1 MRAVLCLQRIERR
14 RAGARTLRLRG
25 SLDKAATS
33 HARDMVRHRY
43 FDHVS
48 PTGSS
53 PLSRAVAAGYRG
65 HRRTT
70 VGENLLSWPT
80 RQTAREVVA
89 KWMASPPHRHNIL
102 CRCFSDVGIALVRRS
117 SSGGHGVTVV
127 AEFGRRS

>member
-1 MRAVLCLQRIERR
+1 MRAVLCLQRVERR
-14 RAGARTLRLRG
+14 NAGGGYLRVRGALDRAARR
-25 SLDKAATS
+25 

-48 PTGSS
+48 PRGSN
-53 PLSRAVAAGYRG
+53 PLSRALAAGYRG

-80 RQTAREVVA
+80 RQTAAEVVA

-102 CRCFSDVGIALVRRS
+102 CRCWHDVGIALVRRS
-117 SSGGHGVTVV
+117 SSGSAGVTVV
-127 AEFGRRS
+127 VEFGRRS